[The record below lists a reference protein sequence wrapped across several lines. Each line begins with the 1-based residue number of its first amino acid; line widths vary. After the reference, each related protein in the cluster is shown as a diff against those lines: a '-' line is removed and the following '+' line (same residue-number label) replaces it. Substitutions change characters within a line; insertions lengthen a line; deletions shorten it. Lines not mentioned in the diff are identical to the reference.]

1 MEHDGN
7 ISIPSDLL
15 DQPIFRY
22 TRQQKID
29 MTSYLLCF
37 DTGTA
42 PAVGYTI
49 TLTTANVNN
58 NQDQSDWATLQSQ
71 ASAANADLIARG
83 TIQGP
88 VHGLLNQPASNN
100 YVSDTQMLY
109 TQPRLQAL
117 IEKGDTLSFMGVY
130 PGTGTTH

>member
-15 DQPIFRY
+15 DQPNFRY

-42 PAVGYTI
+42 PAVGYTT
-49 TLTTANVNN
+49 TLTAANVNN
-58 NQDQSDWATLQSQ
+58 KQEQSEWATLQSQ
-71 ASAANADLIARG
+71 AFAANADPIARG
-83 TIQGP
+83 TIP
-88 VHGLLNQPASNN
+88 AHMRGLLYQPASNN
-100 YVSDTQMLY
+100 YVNDT
-109 TQPRLQAL
+109 
-117 IEKGDTLSFMGVY
+117 
-130 PGTGTTH
+130 